1 MKSKIF
7 ISMLILVGILFC
19 LTSCQDINNSTS
31 ATVTFNLDLSKI
43 IKTSRNETSQNT
55 EYILKLFA
63 YNAFSYR
70 DGSEIENLPLITKTE
85 NKVGSSGIIKVTMNI
100 EIGLNV
106 IFVGKLYEVGGETP
120 IYSGNTS
127 VVKIKATDNNFNLFL
142 AKDKND
148 LEVSYRVEH
157 YQQNVED
164 DNYTIIK
171 DDTEIKIGKA
181 GEETEAIAKSYDGFS
196 VEPFEQ
202 KTISAD
208 GNTIIEIYYTRN
220 IYTVTF
226 ICEDISYLQQQTV
239 KHGGTVSITEP
250 TKDGFVLV
258 GWYTS
263 NDDGETLI
271 DEFDLTTS
279 ITSDI
284 TLYAK
289 FVKGYTASRAVEL
302 IASLTTEGPY
312 DIIVAGKITS
322 DDISNIKTALKEN
335 TVAKINLDLSG
346 TTGLTSIGD
355 SAFSFCEGLTSIVI
369 PSSVTSIGRGTFIY
383 CSSLTSIEIPDSV
396 TSIGDSAF
404 IYCSSLTSIEIPDSV
419 TSIGVKAFQSSGLT
433 TVEIPEGVKSIGDSA
448 FYYCSSLESIT
459 IPEGVKSIGDSAF
472 YYCSSLTSI
481 EIPGSVTSIGEYAF
495 SSCSSLTSIEI
506 QEGVKSIGDHAF
518 EYCSGLTSIEIQEGV
533 KSIGNYAFYC
543 CSSLTSIEI
552 PGSVTSIGKYAFYSC
567 GSLTSIEIPVS
578 VTSIGESAF
587 SGLFGLTSIT
597 IPYGVTSIGDS
608 AFAYCSGLTTIEIP
622 ESVKSIGDDA
632 FYYCSSLESITIPAS
647 VTSIGKYAFSGCSNL
662 TTVNYAGTQEEWESI
677 EGYGSWALP
686 SGATINYKYTD

>member
-43 IKTSRNETSQNT
+43 IKTSRIETSQNT

-164 DNYTIIK
+164 NNYTIIK

-208 GNTIIEIYYTRN
+208 GNTIIKIYYKRN
-220 IYTVTF
+220 FYTVTF

-239 KHGGTVSITEP
+239 KYEGIVSEQPTEP
-250 TKDGFVLV
+250 IKDGYTFV

-271 DEFDLTTS
+271 DEFDLSTP

-355 SAFSFCEGLTSIVI
+355 SAFYGCEGLTSIVI
-369 PSSVTSIGRGTFIY
+369 PSSVTSIGDSAFRICGGLTSVEILGSVTSIGTYAFCG
-383 CSSLTSIEIPDSV
+383 CSSLATITIPASV
-396 TSIGDSAF
+396 TSIGD
-404 IYCSSLTSIEIPDSV
+404 Y
-419 TSIGVKAFQSSGLT
+419 
-433 TVEIPEGVKSIGDSA
+433 
-448 FYYCSSLESIT
+448 
-459 IPEGVKSIGDSAF
+459 AF

-481 EIPGSVTSIGEYAF
+481 EIPCSVTSIGVEAF
-495 SSCSSLTSIEI
+495 I
-506 QEGVKSIGDHAF
+506 
-518 EYCSGLTSIEIQEGV
+518 YSG
-533 KSIGNYAFYC
+533 
-543 CSSLTSIEI
+543 LTSIEI
-552 PGSVTSIGKYAFYSC
+552 PGSVTSIDNYAFAGC
-567 GSLTSIEIPVS
+567 N
-578 VTSIGESAF
+578 
-587 SGLFGLTSIT
+587 
-597 IPYGVTSIGDS
+597 
-608 AFAYCSGLTTIEIP
+608 GLTTITIP
-622 ESVKSIGDDA
+622 ESVISIGD
-632 FYYCSSLESITIPAS
+632 
-647 VTSIGKYAFSGCSNL
+647 YAFSGCSNL
-662 TTVNYAGTQEEWESI
+662 TTVNYAGTQEDWESI
-677 EGYGSWALP
+677 EGYGSWSLP
-686 SGATINYKYTD
+686 SGITINYGYTPTE

>member
-43 IKTSRNETSQNT
+43 IKTSRIETSQNT

-164 DNYTIIK
+164 NNYTIIK

-208 GNTIIEIYYTRN
+208 GNTIIKIYYKRN
-220 IYTVTF
+220 FYTVTF
-226 ICEDISYLQQQTV
+226 ICEDISYRQQQTV
-239 KHGGTVSITEP
+239 KYEGIVSEQQTEP
-250 TKDGFVLV
+250 IKDGYTFV

-263 NDDGETLI
+263 NDDGETLL
-271 DEFDLTTS
+271 DKFDFTTP

-289 FVKGYTASRAVEL
+289 FVKGYTASRAVKL
-302 IASLTTEGPY
+302 IASLTTEGPH

-355 SAFSFCEGLTSIVI
+355 SAFSACEGLTSIVI
-369 PSSVTSIGRGTFIY
+369 PSSVTSIGDSAFRICGGLTSVEILGSVTSIGTYAFCG
-383 CSSLTSIEIPDSV
+383 CSSLATITSPASV
-396 TSIGDSAF
+396 TSIGD
-404 IYCSSLTSIEIPDSV
+404 Y
-419 TSIGVKAFQSSGLT
+419 
-433 TVEIPEGVKSIGDSA
+433 
-448 FYYCSSLESIT
+448 
-459 IPEGVKSIGDSAF
+459 AF

-481 EIPGSVTSIGEYAF
+481 EIPCSVTSIGVEAF
-495 SSCSSLTSIEI
+495 I
-506 QEGVKSIGDHAF
+506 
-518 EYCSGLTSIEIQEGV
+518 YSG
-533 KSIGNYAFYC
+533 
-543 CSSLTSIEI
+543 LTSIEI
-552 PGSVTSIGKYAFYSC
+552 PGSVTSIDNYAFAGC
-567 GSLTSIEIPVS
+567 N
-578 VTSIGESAF
+578 
-587 SGLFGLTSIT
+587 
-597 IPYGVTSIGDS
+597 
-608 AFAYCSGLTTIEIP
+608 GLTTITIP
-622 ESVKSIGDDA
+622 ESVISIGD
-632 FYYCSSLESITIPAS
+632 
-647 VTSIGKYAFSGCSNL
+647 YAFSGCSNL
-662 TTVNYAGTQEEWESI
+662 TTVNYAGTQEDWESI
-677 EGYGSWALP
+677 EGYGSWSLP
-686 SGATINYKYTD
+686 SGITINYGYTPTE